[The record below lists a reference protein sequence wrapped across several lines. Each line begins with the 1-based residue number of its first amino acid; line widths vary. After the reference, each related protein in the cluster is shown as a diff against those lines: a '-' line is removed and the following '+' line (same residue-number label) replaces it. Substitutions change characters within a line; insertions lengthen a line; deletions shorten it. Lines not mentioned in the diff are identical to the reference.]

1 MLQTK
6 RLNGLSTYKDG
17 DLIGL
22 NADIPQNY
30 MKYLV
35 NLRMKNMGMKQIFER
50 TKNPITG

>member
-6 RLNGLSTYKDG
+6 RLNGLSTFKDG

-22 NADIPQNY
+22 NADILSKLY

-35 NLRMKNMGMKQIFER
+35 NLRMKNMGMKQIF
-50 TKNPITG
+50 